1 MQEKNKSNIS
11 IIDRN
16 RRYIEIFNPIQK
28 RSRQAS
34 KQCQTQEKINK
45 TEQIERQ
52 ENLVDLH

>member
-28 RSRQAS
+28 FS
-34 KQCQTQEKINK
+34 
-45 TEQIERQ
+45 
-52 ENLVDLH
+52 